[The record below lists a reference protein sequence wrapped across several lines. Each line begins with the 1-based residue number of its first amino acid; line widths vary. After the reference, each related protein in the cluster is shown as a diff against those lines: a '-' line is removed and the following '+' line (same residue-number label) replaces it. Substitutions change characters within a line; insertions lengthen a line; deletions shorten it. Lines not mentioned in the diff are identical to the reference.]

1 MRNFGGGPIS
11 VFRPGAL
18 GGALGSASIVIDV
31 KVNGH
36 GRVDDDWDEE
46 IAIGGKKLP
55 EWMDEGEGRRE
66 LDRVI
71 KLLDDL
77 DE

>member
-1 MRNFGGGPIS
+1 MRNFAGGPIS
-11 VFRPGAL
+11 VSRQGAL
-18 GGALGSASIVIDV
+18 GGALGSTNIVIDV

-36 GRVDDDWDEE
+36 GRMDDDWDEE

-55 EWMDEGEGRRE
+55 EWMGEPEGDRE
-66 LDRVI
+66 VERVT
-71 KLLDDL
+71 KLLDEL